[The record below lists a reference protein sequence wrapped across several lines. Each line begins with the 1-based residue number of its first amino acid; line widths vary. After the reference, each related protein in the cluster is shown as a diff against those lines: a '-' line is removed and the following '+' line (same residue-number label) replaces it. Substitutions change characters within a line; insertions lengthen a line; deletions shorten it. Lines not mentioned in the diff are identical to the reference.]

1 VAPRVVLYS
10 TGGTI
15 ASVGGPAGQATP
27 RLGAGELIAALPG
40 LGQVAELEAVTLR
53 QVPSPELGLADL
65 VELSRK
71 TAEAVDAG
79 ADGVVITQ
87 GTDTMEESAFVLDL
101 LWEREAPLVV
111 TGAMRTPEQAGAD
124 GPANLL
130 AAVRVAASAAARGLG
145 CVVVMNDQ
153 IHAARFVRKAH
164 TTNPG
169 AFGSPACG
177 PLGWVA
183 EGRVRVVARPPRLPA
198 LRLDQVPEEVPV
210 ALVRA
215 ALGDDGRLLRA
226 LPGLG
231 YRGVVVEATG
241 GGHLPRSWVP
251 LLEELGWTMPVVL
264 ASRTGAG
271 ELLRRTYGFPGSET
285 DLLARGLVP
294 AGALDGLKARL
305 LLMLVLATGGGRE
318 EVAETFRRMDPAGP
332 ET

>member
-1 VAPRVVLYS
+1 MPPRVVLYS

-15 ASVGGPAGQATP
+15 ASVGGPASQAVP
-27 RLGAGELIAALPG
+27 RLSAQELIAAVPG
-40 LGQVAELEAVTLR
+40 LGEVAELEAVTLR
-53 QVPSPELGLADL
+53 QVASPELELSDL
-65 VELSRK
+65 VELARRSG
-71 TAEAVDAG
+71 EAVEGG
-79 ADGVVITQ
+79 ASGVVVTQ

-101 LWEREAPLVV
+101 LWDREAPLVV
-111 TGAMRTPEQAGAD
+111 TGAMRTPDQAGAD

-169 AFGSPACG
+169 AFSSPACG

-183 EGRVRVVARPPRLPA
+183 EGRVRVLVRPPRLQP
-198 LRLDQVPEEVPV
+198 LRLDRVPEEVPV

-251 LLEELGWTMPVVL
+251 LLEELGWTMPVAL

-305 LLMLVLATGGGRE
+305 LLMLVLAAGGGRE
-318 EVAETFRRMDPAGP
+318 EVERAFRLMDPAGP
-332 ET
+332 EA